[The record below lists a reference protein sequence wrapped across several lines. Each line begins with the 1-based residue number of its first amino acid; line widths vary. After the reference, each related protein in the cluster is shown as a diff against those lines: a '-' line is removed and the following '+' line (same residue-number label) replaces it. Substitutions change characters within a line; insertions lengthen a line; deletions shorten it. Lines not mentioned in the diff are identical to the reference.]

1 MPVSLAATWS
11 EAWQPRPELEKQA
24 FSSKT
29 NSFAKWEEEERA
41 VSKYV
46 FGKVENVIMRIRVNE
61 VKEWCC

>member
-29 NSFAKWEEEERA
+29 NDFAKWEEEERA
-41 VSKYV
+41 V
-46 FGKVENVIMRIRVNE
+46 
-61 VKEWCC
+61 